1 MEQDKRLVFVKTL
14 DAISGGERETKWALN
29 ANTEVL
35 DEREISLDGVRIA
48 IDGGDVLIK
57 KPRSFARVA
66 HAIKFS
72 RMTDPP
78 DKGAPEQALKIERN
92 IGAQASRFSQP
103 RE

>member
-35 DEREISLDGVRIA
+35 DEREISLDGVGVA

-57 KPRSFARVA
+57 KTALLRARRSC
-66 HAIKFS
+66 H
-72 RMTDPP
+72 
-78 DKGAPEQALKIERN
+78 KILEDD
-92 IGAQASRFSQP
+92 
-103 RE
+103 